1 MARLRSVQALLM
13 DGAALEHSPEPTS
26 LLFCREAAWRQ
37 ASPRSC
43 APSLT
48 RAVRL
53 VLGER
58 LHEAREHGA
67 RDQADVAAVLV
78 EQAE

>member
-26 LLFCREAAWRQ
+26 LLFCRE